1 MTDLKLEFWGDM
13 QKTLWVENSALNVLS
28 NTQLEGLISTDGR
41 KAHKP
46 IISLPHS
53 GRYTPYNDI
62 SFNRKTAS
70 KQTLEVDTFSYVA
83 DEIDITDKNQTRYPL
98 TETAASDQMRTHNN
112 NIEQFVMSKISGA
125 THVIQ
130 GAGDTTLTIDT
141 TSIFD
146 VFEESDTKLGS
157 SDAPFENR
165 IAIFGPH
172 VISTIRKAKSQRET
186 GMGDMVLSNGVVGT
200 WNGYKIIQNNN
211 LPYTATLHMAT
222 KPTAK
227 DTVTI
232 AGVTFEFV
240 VALANVSSTS
250 YIPVVIGDDEAS
262 ARLALKNAIIGD
274 ADSKGT
280 TWAEATGS
288 VGTNHRFVLSEKRG
302 ISITNAE
309 DMVLTGFGDIVVSE
323 TLTAVADVWSAQEQ
337 TAVMGVAGMIDLVL
351 QIQEIETTKKEK
363 GFADL
368 VKSLIG
374 VGTYMFDDGA
384 RCAVRVRVN
393 ASAWK

>member
-1 MTDLKLEFWGDM
+1 MDAIKLEFWGDM

-28 NTQLEGLISTDGR
+28 NSQLEGLISEDGR

-46 IISLPHS
+46 VISLPHS
-53 GRYTPYNDI
+53 GTYTPYQDI

-70 KQTLEVDTFSYVA
+70 KQTLEVDTFSYAA

-98 TETAASDQMRTHNN
+98 TETAAADQMKTHNN
-112 NIEQFVMSKISGA
+112 KIEQLVMSKISGA
-125 THVIQ
+125 AHVIQ
-130 GAGDTTLTIDT
+130 GAGNTTLTVDT

-146 VFEESDTKLGS
+146 IFEEADTKLGS
-157 SDAPFENR
+157 VDAPFENR

-172 VISTIRKAKSQRET
+172 VIATIRKAKSQRET
-186 GMGDMVLSNGVVGT
+186 GMGDMVLSNGVVGN

-211 LPYTATLHMAT
+211 LPYTASLKLAT
-222 KPTAK
+222 KPTAG

-240 VALANVSSTS
+240 AALANVSSTS
-250 YIPVVIGDDEAS
+250 YIAVVIGADEVS

-274 ADSKGT
+274 ATSKGT
-280 TWAEATGS
+280 TWAEATGA

-323 TLTAVADVWSAQEQ
+323 TLTAVADIWSSQEQ
-337 TAVMGVAGMIDLVL
+337 TAVMGNAGMIDLVL

-374 VGTYMFDDGA
+374 VGTYMFADGA
-384 RCAVRVRVN
+384 RVAVRVRVN

>member
-1 MTDLKLEFWGDM
+1 MNDIKLEFWGDM

-28 NTQLEGLISTDGR
+28 SSQLEGLISEDGR

-46 IISLPHS
+46 VISLPHS
-53 GRYTPYNDI
+53 GVYTPYQDI
-62 SFNRKTAS
+62 NFNRKTAS
-70 KQTLEVDTFSYVA
+70 KQTLEVDTFSYAA

-112 NIEQFVMSKISGA
+112 KIEQLVMSKISGA

-130 GAGDTTLTIDT
+130 GAGNTTLTVDT

-146 VFEESDTKLGS
+146 IFEEADTKLGS
-157 SDAPFENR
+157 VDAPFENR

-172 VISTIRKAKSQRET
+172 VIATIRKAKSQRET
-186 GMGDMVLSNGVVGT
+186 GMGDMVLSNGVIGN

-211 LPYTATLHMAT
+211 LPYTASLKVAT
-222 KPTAK
+222 KPTAG

-240 VALANVSSTS
+240 AALANVASTS
-250 YIPVVIGDDEAS
+250 YIAVVIGADEAA

-274 ADSKGT
+274 ATSKGT
-280 TWAEATGS
+280 TWAEATGV

-323 TLTAVADVWSAQEQ
+323 TLTAEADIWSGQEQ
-337 TAVMGVAGMIDLVL
+337 TAVMGNAGMIDLVL

-374 VGTYMFDDGA
+374 VGTYMFADGA
-384 RCAVRVRVN
+384 RVAVRVRVN
-393 ASAWK
+393 AQNWK

>member
-1 MTDLKLEFWGDM
+1 MNDIKLEFWGDM

-28 NTQLEGLISTDGR
+28 SSQLEGLISEDGR

-46 IISLPHS
+46 VISLPHS
-53 GRYTPYNDI
+53 GVYTPYQDI
-62 SFNRKTAS
+62 NFNRKTAS
-70 KQTLEVDTFSYVA
+70 KQTLEVDTFSYAA

-112 NIEQFVMSKISGA
+112 KIEQLVMSKISGA
-125 THVIQ
+125 AHVIQ
-130 GAGDTTLTIDT
+130 GAGNTTLTIDT

-146 VFEESDTKLGS
+146 VFEEADTKLGS
-157 SDAPFENR
+157 VDAPFENR

-172 VISTIRKAKSQRET
+172 VIATIRKAKSQRET
-186 GMGDMVLSNGVVGT
+186 GMGDMILSNGVVGN

-211 LPYTATLHMAT
+211 LPYTATLKVAT
-222 KPTAK
+222 KPTAG

-240 VALANVSSTS
+240 AALANVSSTS
-250 YIPVVIGDDEAS
+250 YIAVVIGADEDS
-262 ARLALKNAIIGD
+262 ARLALKNAIEGD
-274 ADSKGT
+274 ATSKGT
-280 TWAEATGS
+280 TWAEATGV

-337 TAVMGVAGMIDLVL
+337 TAVMGNAGMIDLVL

-374 VGTYMFDDGA
+374 VGTYMFADGA
-384 RCAVRVRVN
+384 RVAVRVRVN
-393 ASAWK
+393 AQNWK

>member
-1 MTDLKLEFWGDM
+1 MNDIKLEFWGDM

-28 NTQLEGLISTDGR
+28 SSQLEGLISEDGR

-46 IISLPHS
+46 VISLPHS
-53 GRYTPYNDI
+53 GVYTPYQDI
-62 SFNRKTAS
+62 NFNRKTAS
-70 KQTLEVDTFSYVA
+70 KQTLEVDTFSYAA

-112 NIEQFVMSKISGA
+112 KIEQLVMSKISGA

-130 GAGDTTLTIDT
+130 GAGNTTLTVDT

-146 VFEESDTKLGS
+146 IFEEADTKLGS
-157 SDAPFENR
+157 VDAPFENR

-172 VISTIRKAKSQRET
+172 VVATIRKAKSQRET
-186 GMGDMVLSNGVVGT
+186 GMGDMVLSNGVIGN

-211 LPYTATLHMAT
+211 LPYTASLKVAT
-222 KPTAK
+222 KPTAG

-240 VALANVSSTS
+240 AALANVSSTS
-250 YIPVVIGDDEAS
+250 YIAVVIGADEAS
-262 ARLALKNAIIGD
+262 ARLALKNAVIGD
-274 ADSKGT
+274 VASKGT
-280 TWAEATGS
+280 TWAEATGV

-323 TLTAVADVWSAQEQ
+323 TLTAEADIWSGQEQ
-337 TAVMGVAGMIDLVL
+337 TAVMGNAGMIDLVL

-374 VGTYMFDDGA
+374 VGTYMFADGA
-384 RCAVRVRVN
+384 RVAVRVRVN

>member
-1 MTDLKLEFWGDM
+1 MDAIKLEFWGDM

-28 NTQLEGLISTDGR
+28 NSQLEGLISEDGR

-46 IISLPHS
+46 VISLPHS
-53 GRYTPYNDI
+53 GTYTPYQDI

-70 KQTLEVDTFSYVA
+70 KQTLEVDTFSYAA

-98 TETAASDQMRTHNN
+98 TETAAADQMKTHNN
-112 NIEQFVMSKISGA
+112 KIEQLVMSKISGA
-125 THVIQ
+125 AHVIQ
-130 GAGDTTLTIDT
+130 GAGNTTLTVDT

-146 VFEESDTKLGS
+146 IFEEADTKLGS
-157 SDAPFENR
+157 VDAPFENR

-172 VISTIRKAKSQRET
+172 VIATIRKAKSQRET
-186 GMGDMVLSNGVVGT
+186 GMGDMVLSNGVVGN

-211 LPYTATLHMAT
+211 LPYTASLKLAT
-222 KPTAK
+222 KPTAG

-240 VALANVSSTS
+240 AALANVSSTS
-250 YIPVVIGDDEAS
+250 YIAVVIGADEVS

-274 ADSKGT
+274 ATSKGT
-280 TWAEATGS
+280 TWAEATGA

-323 TLTAVADVWSAQEQ
+323 TLTAVADIWSAQEQ
-337 TAVMGVAGMIDLVL
+337 TAVMGNAGMIDLVL

-374 VGTYMFDDGA
+374 VGTYMFADGA
-384 RCAVRVRVN
+384 RVAVRVRVN